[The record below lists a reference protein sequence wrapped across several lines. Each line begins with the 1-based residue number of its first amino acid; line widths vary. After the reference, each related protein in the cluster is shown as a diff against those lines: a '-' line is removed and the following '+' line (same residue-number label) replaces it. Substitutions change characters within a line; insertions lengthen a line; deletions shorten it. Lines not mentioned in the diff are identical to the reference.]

1 MKRKFKYL
9 LSAALIMQSLH
20 GYASWGDSAD
30 PYVVVGSKI
39 GAPNLAID
47 SQGDLILGYANE
59 GNRNDLEVRKVSRD
73 GDLLWDGL
81 PTLIRDRDQS
91 YTVIWSLGIAP
102 DDAIYT
108 IIPDQ
113 TTNDF
118 VLSKT
123 ASNGE
128 PAWPTST
135 LVTPDDLYNVLYGD
149 LSTAEQGVSY
159 ALAYYPNS
167 SSLAIEF
174 GMYSHSGEKLWS
186 EKLTNKANYL
196 TPLDVKIVKDGVLLL
211 YMGQRDSDRGISLFA
226 QKRSYTG
233 ELLWDTG
240 AIIPEGYSLPSRG
253 VTDIKLYDD
262 GDGGAAFAWRQ
273 PMNTT
278 ADIQLQHI
286 DKNGN
291 VSFKGNGL
299 RVSPS
304 DGILYKDV
312 NTPTLWFHED
322 HIAIAWIS
330 RGSTDLGRSYN
341 YSIFFQKVSL
351 EGKPL
356 LGSEPVSIINNLN
369 TRTDEDAGYMDGGL
383 LGYYNGQYSILYK
396 RSLLGSGV
404 GADLR
409 RVDFTE
415 QGELIKDT
423 LFAAEEGGE
432 AQIVAAAM
440 SPFGEMQANFR
451 FYRDSSVNSYV
462 HSLNSDA
469 SDYLNKGLV
478 LSESVTPWVID
489 EDESLTTSVLY
500 TDDVQSNYSV
510 SVNAAEEHTVTAELT
525 QSNKINLT
533 IEPAKDF
540 TGVLPLTLTLTDTN
554 DSSRVTHYDYAV
566 RVNEVADAPRI
577 NVAETTTVG
586 EQQAV
591 NIAATVVDPDSS
603 ELAFH
608 WQQLSGPAV
617 SFDVHAQAL
626 AFISPSVI
634 EPTTLAFQLTVSDGE
649 LNSQAQVNVVVEND
663 KTMMIEG
670 QDIQLVEGEA
680 GIIAAQVVG
689 AKLPLTVQWQQT
701 AGPDL
706 TISDVNELTTS
717 VYAPFVDVADK
728 STVKLTVTD
737 ANGETAE
744 QSFSVYILDNPDLV
758 EDDSNEDEDSGSSGW
773 MFLAMLL
780 AVSVRRSLN
789 WR

>member
-9 LSAALIMQSLH
+9 LSAALIVQSIQS
-20 GYASWGDSAD
+20 YASWGDSD
-30 PYVVVGSKI
+30 PYLAVGTSI
-39 GAPNLAID
+39 SSPNLAID
-47 SQGDLILGYANE
+47 SQGNMIIGYANSE
-59 GNRNDLEVRKVSRD
+59 KKNDLEIRKISRE
-73 GDLLWDGL
+73 GDLLWNGM

-128 PAWPTST
+128 PAWPTSA
-135 LVTPDDLYNVLYGD
+135 LVTPDDLYDVIYGD
-149 LSTAEQGVSY
+149 LSTGVQGVSY
-159 ALAYYPNS
+159 AIGYQDSPS
-167 SSLAIEF
+167 TSVIEF
-174 GMYSHSGEKLWS
+174 GMYSHSGEELW
-186 EKLTNKANYL
+186 KDKVTNKAHYISV
-196 TPLDVKIVKDGVLLL
+196 LDIKMVKDGVILL
-211 YMGQRDSDRGISLFA
+211 YQGPRDNDNGFSLFA

-233 ELLWDTG
+233 DVLWDVKP
-240 AIIPEGYSLPSRG
+240 IIPQEYSIPSRG

-262 GDGGAAFAWRQ
+262 GDGGVAFAWRQ

-286 DKNGN
+286 DKKGHL
-291 VSFKGNGL
+291 SFKGNGI

-304 DGILYKDV
+304 DVATFSDV
-312 NTPTLWFHED
+312 NTPTLWFQED

-330 RGSTDLGRSYN
+330 RGLVNQGRNHN
-341 YSIFFQKVSL
+341 YSVFFQKVSL
-351 EGKPL
+351 DGKLL
-356 LGSEPVSIINNLN
+356 LGTEPVSLVNNLDIDL
-369 TRTDEDAGYMDGGL
+369 TKDAGYMDGGK

-396 RSLLGSGV
+396 RSLLDSGV

-409 RVDFTE
+409 RVDFTP
-415 QGELIKDT
+415 QGEVLQDT
-423 LFAAEEGGE
+423 LFAQLEDGE
-432 AQIVAAAM
+432 TQSIAAAI
-440 SPFGEMQANFR
+440 SPFGETQASFKFFR
-451 FYRDSSVNSYV
+451 NPDVNSYV
-462 HSLNSDA
+462 HSLNTDA
-469 SDYLNKGLV
+469 DNYLNSGIV
-478 LSESVTPWVID
+478 LSEPVTPWVID
-489 EDESLTTSVLY
+489 EDESLITNVLY
-500 TDDVQSNYSV
+500 TDDVQTSYLV
-510 SVNAAEEHTVTAELT
+510 SVDAALDHTVEAQLIPE
-525 QSNKINLT
+525 SNKIQLT
-533 IEPAKDF
+533 VHPAENF
-540 TGVLPLTLTLTDTN
+540 NGILPLTVTLTDAN
-554 DSSRVTHYDYAV
+554 DSSRVASYDYVV
-566 RVNEVADAPRI
+566 RVNEVADAPSI
-577 NVAETTTVG
+577 DVAETTNVG

-591 NIAATVVDPDSS
+591 NITATVVDPDSA
-603 ELAFH
+603 ELTFN

-617 SFDVHAQAL
+617 SFDAHAQAL
-626 AFISPSVI
+626 EFTSPSII
-634 EPTTLAFQLTVSDGE
+634 EPTTFAFQLTVSDGE

-689 AKLPLTVQWQQT
+689 AKLPLTVQWQQA

-728 STVKLTVTD
+728 STVMLTVTD